1 LVAEQVAPALG
12 WVPAAKAGERR
23 VA

>member
-12 WVPAAKAGERR
+12 WAPADKAGERR